1 MVLVFN
7 EDYKTLAGSTERR
20 IINPP
25 VKWAL
30 AHAEEA
36 RKQRSGSLV
45 TPSKVLLQQTS
56 LEDLVLLK
64 GSNRNV

>member
-1 MVLVFN
+1 VVLAFN

-30 AHAEEA
+30 AYAEEA
-36 RKQRSGSLV
+36 RKHRSGSLV
-45 TPSKVLLQQTS
+45 IPSKVLLQPPA
-56 LEDLVLLK
+56 LEDLV
-64 GSNRNV
+64 NVWVEN